1 MSTRSAI
8 KSMMYQNALNS
19 LYNGAVMPHERE
31 ILARAP
37 LPTDIVDPFVSQDVD
52 PRQIMGFAYNSL
64 VTWIDQAKKA
74 NYFSKKFI
82 ELSRL
87 VMKGVM
93 TMGRGLV
100 ALHNR
105 GEDLAQAPMQIGD
118 LISVSSYHFRKS
130 YLGVIQTAQSHP
142 EISERLLIN
151 QLSWTNMLFRLYKT
165 KDKLEKPLKVVSGQR
180 SVAGLNS
187 EALGNPGCASDQ
199 GKPKLSD
206 PFSDNDQGNPMFPAV
221 SGRPLPDIAAIFEP
235 GAFSAPRALSA
246 LDESKQCGIR
256 NAKLDYENSEARK
269 AKTEKIAS
277 VMDSKNIIRNSKS
290 ISSEKSS
297 KEEANEVCG
306 DPQAGHRDVCS
317 LTRERVSCVRPA
329 NTTPAEESQAELS
342 LTDTTAPKEES
353 QTEISFPD
361 DTTPA
366 GEEKPEISFS
376 DNTAPAGKEQ
386 AEISPP
392 DNTSPESELP
402 EEDRSPEIMPN
413 LRADNPPPLAVRN
426 PLREV
431 QASPDSDAE
440 RELRPRARRD
450 AVSGQEQPPENPKPD
465 FHQEEY
471 IHATDQS
478 TEISDPVPI
487 PDPVPEEQIHTYDPP
502 IDPPD
507 RLTADPNIPFYLEIL
522 RHAFDRSSPN
532 EEGAITFTEEEIIY
546 LASDPDFAAIYPD
559 QAAQMRK
566 ILQGDG

>member
-8 KSMMYQNALNS
+8 KNMMYQNALNS

-52 PRQIMGFAYNSL
+52 PLQIMGFAYNSL
-64 VTWIDQAKKA
+64 ITWIDEAKKA
-74 NYFSKKFI
+74 NYFSKKFTD
-82 ELSRL
+82 LSKL

-165 KDKLEKPLKVVSGQR
+165 KDKLEKAVSSQGSVVR
-180 SVAGLNS
+180 LNA
-187 EALGNPGCASDQ
+187 EALGNSRPNCAGDQ
-199 GKPKLSD
+199 GNPKLSD
-206 PFSDNDQGNPMFPAV
+206 PFSDDDQGKPMISAV
-221 SGRPLPDIAAIFEP
+221 SGRPLPDITAIFEP

-246 LDESKQCGIR
+246 LDGSRECGSK
-256 NAKLDYENSEARK
+256 
-269 AKTEKIAS
+269 
-277 VMDSKNIIRNSKS
+277 SKNAIRNSKS
-290 ISSEKSS
+290 ISSEKSG
-297 KEEANEVCG
+297 KEETNEVCG
-306 DPQAGHRDVCS
+306 DPQAGHRDVCN
-317 LTRERVSCVRPA
+317 LNRERVSCVRPA
-329 NTTPAEESQAELS
+329 NTTTPAEESQ
-342 LTDTTAPKEES
+342 P
-353 QTEISFPD
+353 EISLPNT
-361 DTTPA
+361 TTPA
-366 GEEKPEISFS
+366 
-376 DNTAPAGKEQ
+376 KESQ
-386 AEISPP
+386 AEISSPDTAAPTEESQPEISSSENTTPAEEAQTENSSP
-392 DNTSPESELP
+392 DNSTTESKLP
-402 EEDRSPEIMPN
+402 EEDRSSKLTPN
-413 LRADNPPPLAVRN
+413 LSADSPPPSAVRN

-450 AVSGQEQPPENPKPD
+450 AVSGQERPPENPDPYPISD
-465 FHQEEY
+465 QNQEEQ

-478 TEISDPVPI
+478 PEISDTVPV
-487 PDPVPEEQIHTYDPP
+487 PDPVPEEQIHATNSPP
-502 IDPPD
+502 DDPPD
-507 RLTADPNIPFYLEIL
+507 HMTADPNIPFYLEIL

-546 LASDPDFAAIYPD
+546 LARDPDFAAFYPD

-566 ILQGDG
+566 ILAQIQEDG